1 MPQTQIS
8 CPNCKQPIMAE
19 VTQLFDVGQDPSLKA
34 KLLSGVANYVQC
46 QVCGYQGALAT
57 PIVYHDPDKE
67 LLLTF
72 VPGEIGLPRDEQ
84 EKLIGNLINQSI
96 NRLPAEKRRGYLL
109 TPKAHLTMQGLIE
122 NILEADGITK
132 EMIKAQQEKLDFLQK
147 LSTMQDEAARRDL
160 VKENE
165 SLVDADLFSILGRL
179 METAAG
185 TGDEESAKQLEAI
198 QNVLVE
204 NTDFGQ
210 EIQQQ
215 SAEVQAAIESLQA
228 VGQDLTREK
237 LLQLIIDAPN
247 DIRLSALISL
257 ARPGIDYTFYQQLTD
272 KIDAA
277 EGEEKQRLSEVRDK
291 VLALTSQLDQQVEIR
306 AKQARQLLDKI
317 LEADE
322 IMPAIQANA
331 AQIDEFFVRAVQE
344 ELENARKAGDL
355 EKSAKLNQID
365 ETLREAMAQPAEV
378 EFIQELI
385 EAEDDELRDKL
396 LAENPDKLTPDLF
409 QMLSGLI
416 SQVAESNQDNEL
428 LEKLKLVNRQVLRH
442 SMRAN
447 IQGG

>member
-1 MPQTQIS
+1 
-8 CPNCKQPIMAE
+8 
-19 VTQLFDVGQDPSLKA
+19 
-34 KLLSGVANYVQC
+34 
-46 QVCGYQGALAT
+46 
-57 PIVYHDPDKE
+57 
-67 LLLTF
+67 
-72 VPGEIGLPRDEQ
+72 
-84 EKLIGNLINQSI
+84 LINQSI

>member
-19 VTQLFDVGQDPSLKA
+19 VMQLFDVGQDPSLKA
-34 KLLSGVANYVQC
+34 KLLSGAANYVQC

-96 NRLPAEKRRGYLL
+96 NRLPAEKRKGYLL

-132 EMIKAQQEKLDFLQK
+132 EMIKAQQDKLDFLQK
-147 LSTMQDEAARRDL
+147 LSTTQDEAARREL

-165 SLVDADLFSILGRL
+165 ALVDADLFSILGRL

-204 NTDFGQ
+204 NSDFGQ

-228 VGQDLTREK
+228 VGKDLTREK
-237 LLQLIIDAPN
+237 LLDLIIDAPN
-247 DIRLSALISL
+247 DIRLSALVSL

-331 AQIDEFFVRAVQE
+331 AQIDEIFVRVVQE
-344 ELENARKAGDL
+344 QLENARKAGDL

-365 ETLREAMAQPAEV
+365 ETLREAMAQPTEV

-385 EAEDDELRDKL
+385 EAADDESRDKL

-416 SQVAESNQDNEL
+416 SQVAESNQDDEL